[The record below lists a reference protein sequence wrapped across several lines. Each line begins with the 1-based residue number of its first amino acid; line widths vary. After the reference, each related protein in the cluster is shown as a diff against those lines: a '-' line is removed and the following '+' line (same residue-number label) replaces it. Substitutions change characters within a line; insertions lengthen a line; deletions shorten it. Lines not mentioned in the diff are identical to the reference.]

1 MAERQRHRRRL
12 SQSETRQKKR
22 RSKWSLCLFALF
34 MSSVVWGQ
42 EDAAAV
48 IASSLK
54 AAILATNGTNIEVV
68 SVEPAEPA
76 GLFRVILSTGE
87 EVYALPDG
95 SAFIVGDLLMA
106 DTGELV
112 NVDVQRRE
120 AAQRAF
126 DGQRR
131 ELMASVPLEQMIIF
145 SPSGETKD
153 YINVFTDVTCGY
165 CRRLHNEVAQ
175 LNDLGIEV
183 RYLAYPRSGLGTDGA
198 RLLETA
204 WCSDD
209 PQTALT
215 EMKAGARPA
224 LKSCAQA
231 PVSEH
236 FQLGQRVGVNG
247 TPAIVTSTGQLI
259 PGYRPAA
266 DLAAALGIQ

>member
-1 MAERQRHRRRL
+1 MAHRQRHRL
-12 SQSETRQKKR
+12 SQYKMRQNKPGTGLI
-22 RSKWSLCLFALF
+22 LCWFALF
-34 MSSVVWGQ
+34 MSVAAWGQ
-42 EDAAAV
+42 EEPTAV

-54 AAILATNGTNIEVV
+54 AAILATNGINIEVV

-76 GLFRVILSTGE
+76 GLYRVILSSGE

-106 DTGELV
+106 DTGQLV

-120 AAQRAF
+120 AAERAF

-145 SPSGETKD
+145 SPQGETKD

-175 LNDLGIEV
+175 LNNLGIEV

-215 EMKAGARPA
+215 QMKAGARPE

-231 PVSEH
+231 PISEH

-266 DLAAALGIQ
+266 DLAALLGIQ